1 MYAKTIRIFM
11 WLLMYPLMA
20 AYTEDKGVI
29 LFFGTL
35 AGLFA
40 FFITWTVQ
48 LAFVNKRIPVDRDK
62 VGNLLKNYKDHKTN
76 DIFLPLNDPSDP
88 SDPSWDI

>member
-1 MYAKTIRIFM
+1 M

-48 LAFVNKRIPVDRDK
+48 LAFVNKRIPVDRDNDEK
-62 VGNLLKNYKDHKTN
+62 VIEDYSKRKTARNYEEVFGKSIATDFTN
-76 DIFLPLNDPSDP
+76 PANPI
-88 SDPSWDI
+88 WDD